1 MINEELEEQACLY
14 VLGALEP
21 EEHEAFERALGADA
35 ELLNLVRDL
44 SLTVDHLSRS
54 APEVAPPASLK
65 ARILSAIE
73 APPAAPARPVQMPV
87 GLAFASSAD
96 PAGWKALPVPGASIK
111 LLSLQPERGYAV
123 LLGRLDPGVRYP
135 AHTNAGPEDFLILT
149 GDLHVSGRRLAAG
162 DFHHADAGSF
172 HEENFS
178 VEGCTLIA
186 VLTTADPLVAYAMA

>member
-1 MINEELEEQACLY
+1 MINEELEEQACLH

-21 EEHEAFERALGADA
+21 EENQAFERALGADV

-44 SLTVDHLSRS
+44 SLTVDHLTRS
-54 APEVAPPASLK
+54 VPEVAPPASLK
-65 ARILSAIE
+65 ARIFSAIE
-73 APPAAPARPVQMPV
+73 DRPTAPARSPEMPV

-111 LLSLQPERGYAV
+111 LLSHQPERGYAI
-123 LLGRLDPGVRYP
+123 LLGRLGPGARYP

-149 GDLHVSGRRLAAG
+149 GDLHVSGKRLGAG

-172 HEENFS
+172 HDENFS